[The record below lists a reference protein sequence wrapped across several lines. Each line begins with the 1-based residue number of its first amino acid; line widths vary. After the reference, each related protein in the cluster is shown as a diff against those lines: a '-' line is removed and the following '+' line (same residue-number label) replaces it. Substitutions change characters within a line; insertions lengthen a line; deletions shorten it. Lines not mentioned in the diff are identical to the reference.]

1 MPCDRHRSNHATR
14 GRRLAAAALAAALAP
29 WAGGGPLHAQDDLDA
44 GEVEIRAAET
54 RDAAGVATVETRDA
68 TEAAGAETRDA
79 AAAAGVTTRVEA
91 REAAEAPAAETQD
104 QEVEAAEV
112 QEPQSLPPISV
123 GGGLQSSFLHHRSNE
138 ADASDHLR
146 VNSLRL
152 YLNGAATDTIK
163 FMVNTDIDYGGSLG
177 APNPGQN
184 TRFKILDAV
193 AQFEMSDTFNVWVGR
208 FLPPSDRANLY
219 GPFYAHH
226 WGVYADGVQDG
237 YPFIFQG
244 RANGAAYWGQFDKV
258 KVSAGAFD
266 GHSTTGISSLIGA
279 GRVQVNFWDQEPGYY
294 LNSTYYGEKNI
305 LAIGLAGQTQAESG
319 NAYSA
324 DLLMERKV
332 PGGGAVTL
340 EAEWARY
347 DGLGGYDP
355 RYVMN
360 DGGYLLGAYL
370 FPKRVGPG
378 QFEILGKYARA
389 RFREGVTADYNQ
401 KTTEVDL
408 NYIIRQFNARVMIFF
423 KDTSYTAVQTDD
435 FQVGVGLQIQM

>member
-1 MPCDRHRSNHATR
+1 MPCHRHRSNHAAH
-14 GRRLAAAALAAALAP
+14 GRRLGSAAALLAALAT
-29 WAGGGPLHAQDDLDA
+29 WAGALHAQ
-44 GEVEIRAAET
+44 EEAET
-54 RDAAGVATVETRDA
+54 RA
-68 TEAAGAETRDA
+68 TEA
-79 AAAAGVTTRVEA
+79 
-91 REAAEAPAAETQD
+91 
-104 QEVEAAEV
+104 QEVEVEEAQPET
-112 QEPQSLPPISV
+112 PPISV
-123 GGGLQSSFLHHRSNE
+123 GGGLQSSFLHHRS
-138 ADASDHLR
+138 ADTDGTDHLR

-152 YLNGAATDTIK
+152 YLNGAATSNIK

-226 WGVYADGVQDG
+226 WAVYADGVQDG

-258 KVSAGAFD
+258 KLSAGAFD

-279 GRVQVNFWDQEPGYY
+279 GRVQVDFWDPEPGYY

-305 LAIGLAGQTQAESG
+305 LAIGLAGQTQADAG

-324 DLLMERKV
+324 DFLMERKV
-332 PGGGAVTL
+332 AGGGAVSV

-360 DGGYLLGAYL
+360 DGGYLLAAYL
-370 FPKRVGPG
+370 FPQRVGPG

-389 RFREGVTADYNQ
+389 RFREGLTPDYDQ

-408 NYIIRQFNARVMIFF
+408 NYIIRQFNARLMIFF
-423 KDTSYTAVQTDD
+423 KDTGYTAVQTDD

>member
-1 MPCDRHRSNHATR
+1 MPCDRHQSNRATR

-54 RDAAGVATVETRDA
+54 RAEAGAPAVETRDA

-104 QEVEAAEV
+104 QEVETAEV
-112 QEPQSLPPISV
+112 QEPRPLPPISV

-305 LAIGLAGQTQAESG
+305 LAFGLAGQTQAESG

-360 DGGYLLGAYL
+360 DGGYLLAAYL

>member
-14 GRRLAAAALAAALAP
+14 DRRLAAAALAAALAP
-29 WAGGGPLHAQDDLDA
+29 WVGGGPLHAQDDLDA

-54 RDAAGVATVETRDA
+54 RAAAGAPAVETRDA

-104 QEVEAAEV
+104 QDVEAAEV
-112 QEPQSLPPISV
+112 QEPQPLPPISV

-324 DLLMERKV
+324 DILMERKV

>member
-1 MPCDRHRSNHATR
+1 MPCHTHRSNHAAY
-14 GRRLAAAALAAALAP
+14 GWRLGPAAALVAVLA
-29 WAGGGPLHAQDDLDA
+29 GLTGPGTLHAQGEIEA
-44 GEVEIRAAET
+44 GEAEAPAAEAP
-54 RDAAGVATVETRDA
+54 AA
-68 TEAAGAETRDA
+68 
-79 AAAAGVTTRVEA
+79 VEA
-91 REAAEAPAAETQD
+91 REAATGEAEA
-104 QEVEAAEV
+104 QEVEAVEV
-112 QEPQSLPPISV
+112 QEAPPATPPISV
-123 GGGLQSSFLHHRSNE
+123 GGGLQSSFLRHQSN
-138 ADASDHLR
+138 DSDGSDHMR

-152 YLNGAATDTIK
+152 YLNGAATDNIK

-226 WGVYADGVQDG
+226 WAVYADGVQDG

-258 KVSAGAFD
+258 KLSAGAFD

-279 GRVQVNFWDQEPGYY
+279 GRVQVDFWDPEPGYY

-332 PGGGAVTL
+332 AGGGAVTV

-360 DGGYLLGAYL
+360 DGGYLLAAYL

-389 RFREGVTADYNQ
+389 RFREGLTADYNQ

-408 NYIIRQFNARVMIFF
+408 NYIIRQFNARLMIFF

>member
-1 MPCDRHRSNHATR
+1 MPCDRHQSNHAAR
-14 GRRLAAAALAAALAP
+14 GWRSRLAVALLAALAS
-29 WAGGGPLHAQDDLDA
+29 WAGAGAGTLHAQEEMDA
-44 GEVEIRAAET
+44 GEVEIGE
-54 RDAAGVATVETRDA
+54 VETR
-68 TEAAGAETRDA
+68 AAAVAPGVETPAAARVPDVETGTAAAAPGVETRA
-79 AAAAGVTTRVEA
+79 AAAAPSAEVQEVEPVQV
-91 REAAEAPAAETQD
+91 EEAPAAT
-104 QEVEAAEV
+104 
-112 QEPQSLPPISV
+112 PPITV
-123 GGGLQSSFLHHRSNE
+123 GGGLQSSFLHHQSRD
-138 ADASDHLR
+138 ADATEHLR

-324 DLLMERKV
+324 DFLMERKV
-332 PGGGAVTL
+332 AGGGAVSL

-360 DGGYLLGAYL
+360 DGGYLLAAYL

-389 RFREGVTADYNQ
+389 RFREGLTPDYNQ
-401 KTTEVDL
+401 RTTEVDL
-408 NYIIRQFNARVMIFF
+408 NYIIRQFNARLMIFF

>member
-1 MPCDRHRSNHATR
+1 VPCDRHRSNRATR
-14 GRRLAAAALAAALAP
+14 GRRLGSAAALVAALAS
-29 WAGGGPLHAQDDLDA
+29 WAGGGILHAQDDLDA
-44 GEVEIRAAET
+44 GEIEIREA
-54 RDAAGVATVETRDA
+54 ETRDA

-79 AAAAGVTTRVEA
+79 VAAAGVLTRVEA

-104 QEVEAAEV
+104 QDVEAAEV
-112 QEPQSLPPISV
+112 EEPQPLPPISV

-152 YLNGAATDTIK
+152 YLNGSATDTIK

-324 DLLMERKV
+324 DFLMERKV
-332 PGGGAVTL
+332 PGGGAVTF

-360 DGGYLLGAYL
+360 DGGYLLAAYL

-423 KDTSYTAVQTDD
+423 KDTGYTAVQTDD

>member
-1 MPCDRHRSNHATR
+1 MPCDRHQSNHAAR
-14 GRRLAAAALAAALAP
+14 GWRSRLAVALLAALAS
-29 WAGGGPLHAQDDLDA
+29 WAGAGAGTLHAQEEMDA
-44 GEVEIRAAET
+44 GEVEIGE
-54 RDAAGVATVETRDA
+54 VETR
-68 TEAAGAETRDA
+68 AAAVAPGVETPAAARVPDVETGA
-79 AAAAGVTTRVEA
+79 AAAAPGVETPAAAVAPSVEA
-91 REAAEAPAAETQD
+91 QEVEVVQVEEAPAAT
-104 QEVEAAEV
+104 
-112 QEPQSLPPISV
+112 PPITV
-123 GGGLQSSFLHHRSNE
+123 GGGLQSSFLHHQSRD
-138 ADASDHLR
+138 ADATEHLR

-324 DLLMERKV
+324 DFLMERKV
-332 PGGGAVTL
+332 AGGGAVSL

-360 DGGYLLGAYL
+360 DGGYLLAAYL

-389 RFREGVTADYNQ
+389 RFREGLTPDYNQ

-408 NYIIRQFNARVMIFF
+408 NYIIRQFNARLMIFF

>member
-1 MPCDRHRSNHATR
+1 MSCHRYRSNHAARELRLGSTAAL
-14 GRRLAAAALAAALAP
+14 LAALVA
-29 WAGGGPLHAQDDLDA
+29 WAGPLHAQ
-44 GEVEIRAAET
+44 
-54 RDAAGVATVETRDA
+54 
-68 TEAAGAETRDA
+68 
-79 AAAAGVTTRVEA
+79 
-91 REAAEAPAAETQD
+91 
-104 QEVEAAEV
+104 EAAEV
-112 QEPQSLPPISV
+112 REAEAQEVEVEETQPELPPISF
-123 GGGLQSSFLHHRSNE
+123 GGGMQSSFLRHQSNDTE
-138 ADASDHLR
+138 GTDHLR

-152 YLNGAATDTIK
+152 YVNGAATHNIK

-177 APNPGQN
+177 APNLGQN

-193 AQFEMSDTFNVWVGR
+193 AQFEMSDQFNVWVGR

-226 WGVYADGVQDG
+226 WAVYADGVQDG

-258 KVSAGAFD
+258 KLSAGAFD
-266 GHSTTGISSLIGA
+266 GHSTTGRSSLIGA
-279 GRVQVNFWDQEPGYY
+279 GRVQVDFWDPEPGYY

-305 LAIGLAGQTQAESG
+305 LAIGLAGQTQAEAG
-319 NAYSA
+319 NAFSA
-324 DLLMERKV
+324 DFLMERKV
-332 PGGGAVTL
+332 TGGGAVSV

-360 DGGYLLGAYL
+360 DGGYLLAAYL

-389 RFREGVTADYNQ
+389 RFRQGVTPNYNQ

-408 NYIIRQFNARVMIFF
+408 NYIIRQFNARLMIFF
-423 KDTSYTAVQTDD
+423 KNTGYTAVQTDD

>member
-1 MPCDRHRSNHATR
+1 MPCDRTRSNHAAR
-14 GRRLAAAALAAALAP
+14 GWRLRLAAALLAVPAS
-29 WAGGGPLHAQDDLDA
+29 WAGGGALHAQDDADA
-44 GEVEIRAAET
+44 GEVEIREAET
-54 RDAAGVATVETRDA
+54 RGAAEATAVETP
-68 TEAAGAETRDA
+68 A
-79 AAAAGVTTRVEA
+79 AAEAGGLTAGIEI
-91 REAAEAPAAETQD
+91 REAAEATAAEAQD
-104 QEVEAAEV
+104 VEAAEV
-112 QEPQSLPPISV
+112 QEPRPLPPISV

-152 YLNGAATDTIK
+152 YLNGAATDNIK

-423 KDTSYTAVQTDD
+423 KDTSYTGVQTDD

>member
-1 MPCDRHRSNHATR
+1 MPCDRHRSNRATR
-14 GRRLAAAALAAALAP
+14 GRRLGSAAALVAALAS
-29 WAGGGPLHAQDDLDA
+29 WAGGGILHAQDDLDA
-44 GEVEIRAAET
+44 GEIET
-54 RDAAGVATVETRDA
+54 REAETRDA

-79 AAAAGVTTRVEA
+79 VAAAGVITRVEA

-104 QEVEAAEV
+104 QDVEAAEV
-112 QEPQSLPPISV
+112 EEPQPLPPISV

-152 YLNGAATDTIK
+152 YLNGSATDTIK

-258 KVSAGAFD
+258 KISAGAFD
-266 GHSTTGISSLIGA
+266 GHSTTGVSSLIGA

-305 LAIGLAGQTQAESG
+305 LAFGLAGQTQAESG

-324 DLLMERKV
+324 DFLMERKV

-360 DGGYLLGAYL
+360 DGGYLLAAYL

-389 RFREGVTADYNQ
+389 RFREGVTSDYNQ

-408 NYIIRQFNARVMIFF
+408 NYIIRQFNARLMIFF
-423 KDTSYTAVQTDD
+423 KDTSYTAVQTND